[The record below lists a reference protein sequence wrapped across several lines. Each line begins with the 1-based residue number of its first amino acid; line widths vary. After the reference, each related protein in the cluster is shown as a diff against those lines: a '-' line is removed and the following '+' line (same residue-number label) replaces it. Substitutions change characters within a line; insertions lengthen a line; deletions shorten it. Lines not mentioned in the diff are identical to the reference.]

1 MYVYSIRLPQYI
13 KKIEEDIVLLI
24 FMMYNNRLTL
34 FRGCAFLKS
43 IIVFSFSF
51 FLLCSVS
58 TTHSQEASGPILIQ
72 GSGKVP
78 ESLSNVMAQSAQT
91 QQQILPQPVPQQTQP
106 QTVPQQIQPQATPNR
121 PLTRREMGQQ
131 VQEQKQIMQQ
141 SGQGENIPQ
150 VDKTA
155 TTGAS
160 ASPQT
165 APAQTRTTPRPNG
178 MISLN
183 FDDADVY
190 SVAQTVFGEILR
202 VNYVIDQRV
211 KGRVTF
217 RSVAP
222 VATDQ
227 VLPLMEVILRLNGI
241 GVVEDN
247 NLYRIVPI
255 GDVAKEPAQVS
266 IGRDPDKVPLQGK
279 SIIHVVP
286 LLYGSSSD
294 MIKLVTPFLT
304 TTAIVIDVPTMNNII
319 LVDTD
324 ANVRRLLSLINLF
337 DSEETRTKKPQV
349 YVYHIQNSKAK
360 DVAAILQQAFTA
372 TTVVMPASTT
382 TTTVTAGTSTSTSTT
397 PGSMT
402 SPQPTRPTTQSTSTL
417 PGTSSAA
424 GAGGSLISPMTKII
438 ADENLNLLVVLAL
451 PEDYEVIKE
460 AVKKL
465 DIIPRQVVIEGLIAE
480 VSLTDDLSLG
490 VSWALQYNPSVF
502 KGFVGKTVGS
512 MGFNVIDSKG
522 NPLVTPQTTPP
533 TAFGKSG
540 NFSVLATVNNNFTA
554 AINMLAAQSKAK
566 LLAAPRILVQ
576 DNKEARIQVGQQIPI
591 PTSATS
597 TPTGVVGTGTT
608 TAGNTTTTTIQYKDI
623 GIILKVKPRI
633 NEGGLVSMELSQEI
647 SSFSTQNIAGIT
659 DSVVVNKTEATT
671 NLVVQDGQTIMI
683 GGLIREDVSD
693 GKAGIPLLSK
703 IPVLGYLFGQTD
715 KTNHRN
721 ELIILLTP
729 HVITN
734 QAEAQ
739 AVTSS
744 YVDTITETGKGK
756 ITREELIREQKPKAP
771 DNGTSK

>member
-1 MYVYSIRLPQYI
+1 LKR
-13 KKIEEDIVLLI
+13 IV
-24 FMMYNNRLTL
+24 
-34 FRGCAFLKS
+34 
-43 IIVFSFSF
+43 VFSFSF
-51 FLLCSVS
+51 FLLFSSVS
-58 TTHSQEASGPILIQ
+58 TTRSDEAVWTISVQGP
-72 GSGKVP
+72 GEVP
-78 ESLSNVMAQSAQT
+78 ESVRNMMAQAGQP
-91 QQQILPQPVPQQTQP
+91 QQQMQPQPAPQQALPQAPTTPIPTRIQRVEQVREQQERLR
-106 QTVPQQIQPQATPNR
+106 QQA
-121 PLTRREMGQQ
+121 
-131 VQEQKQIMQQ
+131 
-141 SGQGENIPQ
+141 GQGEIIPQ
-150 VDKTA
+150 AENAGV
-155 TTGAS
+155 GGVS

-165 APAQTRTTPRPNG
+165 PSVPGRTTARASG

-222 VATDQ
+222 VAVDQ
-227 VLPLMEVILRLNGI
+227 VLPLMEVIFRLNGI
-241 GVVEDN
+241 GVVEESS
-247 NLYRIVPI
+247 LYRIVPI
-255 GDVAKEPAQVS
+255 GDVAKEPAHVS
-266 IGRDPDKVPLQGK
+266 IGRDPDKIPLQGK
-279 SIIHVVP
+279 SIIQVVP
-286 LLYGSSSD
+286 LLYGGSSD

-304 TTAIVIDVPTMNNII
+304 TSAIVIDVPTMNHII

-324 ANVRRLLSLINLF
+324 ANIRRILSLIKLF
-337 DSEETRTKKPQV
+337 DSEETRAKKPQV
-349 YVYHIQNSKAK
+349 YVYHIQNSHAK
-360 DVAAILQQAFTA
+360 DVATILQQVFSTTTVIMPA
-372 TTVVMPASTT
+372 TTSTVTTGTSTSTT
-382 TTTVTAGTSTSTSTT
+382 TTTSSSPTI
-397 PGSMT
+397 PQ
-402 SPQPTRPTTQSTSTL
+402 PQPTRPATT
-417 PGTSSAA
+417 PA
-424 GAGGSLISPMTKII
+424 GAQPSTTAGTGGSLVSPMTKII

-451 PEDYEVIKE
+451 PEDYEIIKE
-460 AVKKL
+460 AIRKV

-512 MGFNVIDSKG
+512 MGFNVVDSTG

-533 TAFGKSG
+533 TTFGKAG

-591 PTSATS
+591 PTSSTS
-597 TPTGVVGTGTT
+597 TPTSVVSTGTT
-608 TAGNTTTTTIQYKDI
+608 TVSNTITTTIQYKDI

-633 NEGGLVSMELSQEI
+633 NEGGLVSLDLTQEI

-659 DSVVVNKTEATT
+659 DSVVVSKTEATT

-683 GGLIREDVSD
+683 GGLIREDLSD
-693 GKAGIPLLSK
+693 GRSGIPLLSK

-729 HVITN
+729 RVITN

-739 AVTSS
+739 AVTSD

-756 ITREELIREQKPKAP
+756 IKREELIREQKPKAP
-771 DNGTSK
+771 GNGTSK